1 MGDGPLLAFMT
12 LNVCFT
18 RATGLDQLVGMGLV
32 GVSAVVFIYYSVW
45 VLVLPFV
52 DELHPLQSLFLPRD
66 LALLLPA
73 AALLL
78 VSAGLGL
85 FMMAVRW
92 KNHRSKK
99 SA

>member
-1 MGDGPLLAFMT
+1 ELAARGVM
-12 LNVCFT
+12 
-18 RATGLDQLVGMGLV
+18 ATGWDQLVGVGLV

-52 DELHPLQSLFLPRD
+52 EKLHPLQSLFLPRD

-78 VSAGLGL
+78 ASAGLGL

-92 KNHRSKK
+92 KNQRTKK